1 MRRNGMQPGPRS
13 PVKSPSSPLQFWVPM
28 SALMQGTQAK
38 ASLDAFGSLRWE
50 RNRTQEQTAMPSP
63 NEKRLPPQAAQSV
76 VQLGLRANWQQFTLL
91 VIVNAFVGGM
101 VGLERSIVPLLGQ
114 RVFGLASTTAVLSFI
129 VSFGVVK
136 ALANLF
142 AGRISDRIGRKGVL
156 VVGWLFGL
164 PVPFLIIFAPSWG
177 WVVFANVLLGINQGF
192 CWSTTVI
199 MKIDLVG
206 PARRGLAMGLNE
218 AAGYGAVSL
227 AAIAAGYLAATYAL
241 RPQPFLLGIGFAL
254 AGLLL
259 SLFFVR
265 ESHGHAR
272 HEAAMFASPAG
283 QAAASADQT
292 PLLELQ
298 AAPPSFKDIFLFT
311 SWKNRTLFS
320 VSQAGLVNNLN
331 DGLAWGLF
339 PLFFAAPG
347 LSIAQIGVLAGI
359 YPGVW
364 GTTQLLTGALSDR
377 VGRKGMIVG
386 GMLLQGVALGLLPLL
401 HGFGWWALSMV
412 LLGLGTAL
420 VYPTLLATIADVTHP
435 DWRASAVGVYRLW
448 RDSGYAIG
456 ALLAGILADLF
467 GVFWAIGVIGGVTF
481 LSGVVVFGVM
491 RETLPARREHPRS
504 TLHPVS

>member
-1 MRRNGMQPGPRS
+1 MPS
-13 PVKSPSSPLQFWVPM
+13 PDEKILPP
-28 SALMQGTQAK
+28 QGTQA
-38 ASLDAFGSLRWE
+38 
-50 RNRTQEQTAMPSP
+50 
-63 NEKRLPPQAAQSV
+63 V
-76 VQLGLRANWQQFTLL
+76 VQLGLRANWRQFTLL

-114 RVFGLASTTAVLSFI
+114 RVFGLVSTTAVLSFI

-142 AGRISDRIGRKGVL
+142 AGRLSDRIGRKGVL
-156 VVGWLFGL
+156 VVGWLVGL

-218 AAGYGAVSL
+218 AAGYIAVSL

-259 SLFFVR
+259 SLLFVR

-272 HEAAMFASPAG
+272 QEAAML
-283 QAAASADQT
+283 AAATEHREGSAEQVQRSDQRPAT
-292 PLLELQ
+292 
-298 AAPPSFKDIFLFT
+298 PSFKEIFLLT
-311 SWKNRTLFS
+311 SWKNRTLFG

-331 DGLAWGLF
+331 DGLAWGVF
-339 PLFFAAPG
+339 PLFFAAGG
-347 LSIAQIGVLAGI
+347 LSIAQIGLLAGI

-377 VGRKGMIVG
+377 IGRKGMIVG
-386 GMLLQGVALGLLPLL
+386 GMLLQGVAIGLLPLL
-401 HGFGWWALSMV
+401 HGFGWWALTMG

-420 VYPTLLATIADVTHP
+420 VYPTLLAAVADVAHP

-456 ALLAGILADLF
+456 ALLAGVLADLF
-467 GVFWAIGVIGGVTF
+467 GVSWAIGVIGAATF
-481 LSGVVVFGVM
+481 FSGIIAQAVM
-491 RETLPARREHPRS
+491 AETLSRKPSVQTIAE
-504 TLHPVS
+504 

>member
-1 MRRNGMQPGPRS
+1 LPFPHAKRPPLEGVQP
-13 PVKSPSSPLQFWVPM
+13 
-28 SALMQGTQAK
+28 
-38 ASLDAFGSLRWE
+38 
-50 RNRTQEQTAMPSP
+50 
-63 NEKRLPPQAAQSV
+63 V
-76 VQLGLRANWQQFTLL
+76 VQLGLGANWQQFTLL
-91 VIVNAFVGGM
+91 VIINAFVGGM

-142 AGRISDRIGRKGVL
+142 AGRLSDRIGRKGVL
-156 VVGWLFGL
+156 VAGWLVGL
-164 PVPFLIIFAPSWG
+164 PVPLLIIFAPSWG
-177 WVVFANVLLGINQGF
+177 WVVFANVLLGINQGL

-241 RPQPFLLGIGFAL
+241 RPQPFMLGIGFAL

-272 HEAAMFASPAG
+272 HEAAMLASPAG
-283 QAAASADQT
+283 QAAASAHQT
-292 PLLELQ
+292 HPPEQQ

-311 SWKNRTLFS
+311 SWKNRTLFG

-331 DGLAWGLF
+331 DGLAWGVF
-339 PLFFAAPG
+339 PLFFAAGG
-347 LSIAQIGVLAGI
+347 LSIGQIGLLAGI

-364 GTTQLLTGALSDR
+364 GVAQLLTGALSDR
-377 VGRKGMIVG
+377 LGRKGMIVG
-386 GMLLQGVALGLLPLL
+386 GMLLQGMAIGLLPLV
-401 HGFGWWALSMV
+401 HGFAWWGVAMV

-420 VYPTLLATIADVTHP
+420 VYPTLLAAISDVAHP
-435 DWRASAVGVYRLW
+435 EWRASAVGVYRLW

-456 ALLAGILADLF
+456 ALLAGVLADLF
-467 GVFWAIGVIGGVTF
+467 GVSWAIGVIAGVTF
-481 LSGVVVFGVM
+481 LSGVVAQKVM
-491 RETLPARREHPRS
+491 AETLPRKRIEKIP
-504 TLHPVS
+504 TL

>member
-1 MRRNGMQPGPRS
+1 VPFPYVKGPPLEGAQP
-13 PVKSPSSPLQFWVPM
+13 
-28 SALMQGTQAK
+28 
-38 ASLDAFGSLRWE
+38 
-50 RNRTQEQTAMPSP
+50 
-63 NEKRLPPQAAQSV
+63 V
-76 VQLGLRANWQQFTLL
+76 VQLGLGANWQQFTLL

-101 VGLERSIVPLLGQ
+101 VGLERSTVPLLGHQ
-114 RVFGLASTTAVLSFI
+114 EFGLASTTAVLSFI

-142 AGRISDRIGRKGVL
+142 AGRLSDRIGRKGVL
-156 VVGWLFGL
+156 VAGWLVGL
-164 PVPFLIIFAPSWG
+164 PVPLLIIFAPSWG
-177 WVVFANVLLGINQGF
+177 WVVFANVLLGINQGL

-227 AAIAAGYLAATYAL
+227 SAIAAGYLAATYAL

-272 HEAAMFASPAG
+272 HEAAMLASPAG
-283 QAAASADQT
+283 QAAASAHQT
-292 PLLELQ
+292 PLPEQQ

-311 SWKNRTLFS
+311 SWKNRALFS

-339 PLFFAAPG
+339 PLFFAARG
-347 LSIAQIGVLAGI
+347 VSLVQIGLLAGI

-364 GTTQLLTGALSDR
+364 GTAQLLTGALSDR
-377 VGRKGMIVG
+377 LGRKGMIAG
-386 GMLLQGVALGLLPLL
+386 GMMLQGIAIGLIPFTQ
-401 HGFGWWALSMV
+401 GFVWWAVDLI

-420 VYPTLLATIADVTHP
+420 VYPTLLAAVSDVAHP
-435 DWRASAVGVYRLW
+435 AWRASAVGVYRLW

-456 ALLAGILADLF
+456 ALLAGVLADLF
-467 GVFWAIGVIGGVTF
+467 GVSWAIDVIAGVTF
-481 LSGVVVFGVM
+481 LSGIVAQGVM
-491 RETLPARREHPRS
+491 RETLPRKRVGKIPP
-504 TLHPVS
+504 L

>member
-1 MRRNGMQPGPRS
+1 VSFLHGKRPPLEGAQPI
-13 PVKSPSSPLQFWVPM
+13 
-28 SALMQGTQAK
+28 
-38 ASLDAFGSLRWE
+38 
-50 RNRTQEQTAMPSP
+50 
-63 NEKRLPPQAAQSV
+63 

-91 VIVNAFVGGM
+91 VIVNAFVGAM
-101 VGLERSIVPLLGQ
+101 VGLERSIVPLLGHQ
-114 RVFGLASTTAVLSFI
+114 VFGLASTTTVLAFI
-129 VSFGVVK
+129 VSFGIVK
-136 ALANLF
+136 ALANLL

-156 VVGWLFGL
+156 VVGWLVGL
-164 PVPFLIIFAPSWG
+164 PVPLIIIFAPSWG
-177 WVVFANVLLGINQGF
+177 WVVFANMLLGINQGL

-272 HEAAMFASPAG
+272 QEAAELAHPAG
-283 QAAASADQT
+283 QPAGSGPTMTDVEGLD
-292 PLLELQ
+292 PHV
-298 AAPPSFKDIFLFT
+298 PSFKNIFVLT
-311 SWKNRTLFS
+311 SWKNRTLFG

-331 DGLAWGLF
+331 DGLAWGVF
-339 PLFFAAPG
+339 PLFFAAGG
-347 LSIAQIGVLAGI
+347 LSITQIGLLAGI

-364 GTTQLLTGALSDR
+364 GVSQLLTGALSDR
-377 VGRKGMIVG
+377 LGRKGMIVG
-386 GMLLQGVALGLLPLL
+386 GMLLQGVAIGLLPLV
-401 HGFGWWALSMV
+401 HGFSWWVVTMV

-420 VYPTLLATIADVTHP
+420 VYPTLLAAVSDVALP

-456 ALLAGILADLF
+456 ALLAGVLADLF
-467 GVFWAIGVIGGVTF
+467 GLSWAIGVIAGVTF
-481 LSGVVVFGVM
+481 LSGVVVSIVM
-491 RETLPARREHPRS
+491 RETLPSRRKAPGAPLEKALR
-504 TLHPVS
+504 

>member
-1 MRRNGMQPGPRS
+1 VPFPHAKG
-13 PVKSPSSPLQFWVPM
+13 SPLE
-28 SALMQGTQAK
+28 G
-38 ASLDAFGSLRWE
+38 
-50 RNRTQEQTAMPSP
+50 
-63 NEKRLPPQAAQSV
+63 AQPV
-76 VQLGLRANWQQFTLL
+76 VQLGLGANWQQFTLL
-91 VIVNAFVGGM
+91 VIINAFVGGL
-101 VGLERSIVPLLGQ
+101 VGLERSIVPLLGHQ
-114 RVFGLASTTAVLSFI
+114 VFGLASTTAVLSFI

-142 AGRISDRIGRKGVL
+142 AGRLSDRIGRKGVL
-156 VVGWLFGL
+156 VAGWLVGL
-164 PVPFLIIFAPSWG
+164 PVPLLIIFAPAWG
-177 WVVFANVLLGINQGF
+177 WVVFANVLLGINQGL

-265 ESHGHAR
+265 ESYGHAR
-272 HEAAMFASPAG
+272 HEAAMLVSPAR
-283 QAAASADQT
+283 QAATSADQAS
-292 PLLELQ
+292 PPGQQ
-298 AAPPSFKDIFLFT
+298 AAPPSFKEIFLFT

-339 PLFFAAPG
+339 PLFFAARG
-347 LSIAQIGVLAGI
+347 VSLAQIGLLAGI

-364 GTTQLLTGALSDR
+364 GIAQLLTGALSDR
-377 VGRKGMIVG
+377 LGRKGMIAG
-386 GMLLQGVALGLLPLL
+386 GMMLQGIAIGLIPFTQ
-401 HGFGWWALSMV
+401 GFVWWAVDLI

-420 VYPTLLATIADVTHP
+420 VYPTLLAAVSDLAHP
-435 DWRASAVGVYRLW
+435 SWRASAVGVYRLW

-456 ALLAGILADLF
+456 ALLVGILADLF
-467 GVFWAIGVIGGVTF
+467 GVSWAIGVIAGVTF
-481 LSGVVVFGVM
+481 LSGIVVSGVM
-491 RETLPARREHPRS
+491 RETLPRKRVAKAP
-504 TLHPVS
+504 TI

>member
-1 MRRNGMQPGPRS
+1 MPFPHA
-13 PVKSPSSPLQFWVPM
+13 KILPLQ
-28 SALMQGTQAK
+28 GT
-38 ASLDAFGSLRWE
+38 
-50 RNRTQEQTAMPSP
+50 
-63 NEKRLPPQAAQSV
+63 QSV

-91 VIVNAFVGGM
+91 VIINAFVGGM
-101 VGLERSIVPLLGQ
+101 VGLERSTVPLLGHQ
-114 RVFGLASTTAVLSFI
+114 VFGLASTTAVLSFI

-142 AGRISDRIGRKGVL
+142 AGRLSDRIGRKGVL
-156 VVGWLFGL
+156 VAGWLVGL
-164 PVPFLIIFAPSWG
+164 PVPLLIIFAPSWG
-177 WVVFANVLLGINQGF
+177 WVVFANVLLGINQGL

-272 HEAAMFASPAG
+272 HEAAMLASPAG
-283 QAAASADQT
+283 QAAASAHQT
-292 PLLELQ
+292 PLPEQQ

-339 PLFFAAPG
+339 PLFFAARG
-347 LSIAQIGVLAGI
+347 VSLVQIGLLAGI

-364 GTTQLLTGALSDR
+364 GTAQLLTGALSDR
-377 VGRKGMIVG
+377 LGRKGMIAG
-386 GMLLQGVALGLLPLL
+386 GMMLQGIAIGLIPFTQ
-401 HGFGWWALSMV
+401 GFVWWAVDLI

-420 VYPTLLATIADVTHP
+420 VYPTLLAAVSDVAHP
-435 DWRASAVGVYRLW
+435 AWRASAVGVYRLW

-456 ALLAGILADLF
+456 ALLAGVLADLF
-467 GVFWAIGVIGGVTF
+467 GVSWAIGVIAGVTF
-481 LSGVVVFGVM
+481 LSGVVVFRVM
-491 RETLPARREHPRS
+491 RETLPHK
-504 TLHPVS
+504 

>member
-1 MRRNGMQPGPRS
+1 MQS
-13 PVKSPSSPLQFWVPM
+13 PDAKTLPS
-28 SALMQGTQAK
+28 QGTK
-38 ASLDAFGSLRWE
+38 E
-50 RNRTQEQTAMPSP
+50 
-63 NEKRLPPQAAQSV
+63 V

-259 SLFFVR
+259 SLLFVR
-265 ESHGHAR
+265 EFG
-272 HEAAMFASPAG
+272 
-283 QAAASADQT
+283 
-292 PLLELQ
+292 
-298 AAPPSFKDIFLFT
+298 
-311 SWKNRTLFS
+311 

-331 DGLAWGLF
+331 DGLAWGVF
-339 PLFFAAPG
+339 PLFFAAGG
-347 LSIAQIGVLAGI
+347 LSIAQIGLLAGI

-364 GTTQLLTGALSDR
+364 GATQLLTGALSDR

-386 GMLLQGVALGLLPLL
+386 GMLLQGVAIGLLPLL
-401 HGFGWWALSMV
+401 HGFGSWAITMTM
-412 LLGLGTAL
+412 LGLGTA
-420 VYPTLLATIADVTHP
+420 VADVAHP

-456 ALLAGILADLF
+456 ALLAGVLADLF
-467 GVFWAIGVIGGVTF
+467 GVSWAIGLIAGLTA
-481 LSGVVVFGVM
+481 LSGVLAQAVM
-491 RETLPARREHPRS
+491 AETLSRQPLVQTP
-504 TLHPVS
+504 TT